1 MSLPTPGRPHYRSI
15 SDNWR
20 DEEVARLWWPVP
32 CCARGWF
39 AIRFANSAKTPKR
52 RDASLVPWKVANP
65 GVSFSPMGVASATY
79 ANPGGKYTCGGYGRK
94 TRISVESTATPVGQV
109 RLIEPCRTCNRL
121 DALMAAS
128 VAGLAVFPTPAS
140 SQLNVI
146 THGFSLDEA
155 ALVEAGS
162 RRGRIHATPPRSHE
176 TFATRPYHYRPNY
189 RYFGADPDRYF
200 GIGPGSYECFG
211 FDCNW

>member
-1 MSLPTPGRPHYRSI
+1 MAATAERHESRWKVRPP
-15 SDNWR
+15 
-20 DEEVARLWWPVP
+20 RLVK
-32 CCARGWF
+32 C
-39 AIRFANSAKTPKR
+39 
-52 RDASLVPWKVANP
+52 ASLNHAERAI
-65 GVSFSPMGVASATY
+65 G
-79 ANPGGKYTCGGYGRK
+79 
-94 TRISVESTATPVGQV
+94 
-109 RLIEPCRTCNRL
+109 LIAL
-121 DALMAAS
+121 LIALMAAS
-128 VAGLAVFPTPAS
+128 VAGLAVFPTP

-162 RRGRIHATPPRSHE
+162 RRGRIHATRPRSHE
-176 TFATRPYHYRPNY
+176 TFATRPSHYRPNY